1 LTLNRRMSD
10 ELAFSASYTLSK
22 TFDDASDFDEQ
33 PQNPFDL
40 AAENAL
46 SRQHQQQRFVLNAL
60 WELPIGDDKGA
71 NSRESAGWLTRTFS
85 HIEIAP
91 IFTAESGRPVNPLT
105 GLDSNRS
112 HAFPLSSRPHDFGRN
127 SAQAPKIVTMDLRVL
142 KYLPLGESRRLDI
155 VAEFFNLF
163 NHGNVAQINPVFGS
177 NLTPI
182 AGFEQPIQGIGARQ
196 IQFSLDFE
204 F

>member
-1 LTLNRRMSD
+1 MSD

-46 SRQHQQQRFVLNAL
+46 SRQHQQQRFVFNAL
-60 WELPIGDDKGA
+60 WELPVGDNENKGA
-71 NSRESAGWLTRTFS
+71 NSKESAGWLVRTFG
-85 HIEIAP
+85 HIEVAP
-91 IFTAESGRPVNPLT
+91 IFTAESGRPVNPVT

-112 HAFPLSSRPHDFGRN
+112 HAFPLSGRPLDLGRN
-127 SAQAPKIVTMDLRVL
+127 SIQTPGIVTMDFRVL
-142 KYLPLGESRRLDI
+142 KYFSFGESRRLDL
-155 VAEFFNLF
+155 VAEFFNFF
-163 NHGNVAQINPVFGS
+163 NRANIAQINPVFGS
-177 NLTPI
+177 NLMPMT
-182 AGFEQPIQGIGARQ
+182 AFEKPIQGIGARQ